1 MRPLRSRGI
10 AMAKNVLGS
19 VAFSVAVPTGS
30 RGNNTTDV
38 NCAAI
43 NMVGFKGAVAVI
55 EMGSITT
62 NGTVAFNWEHSES
75 GTSGWADVGTTESI
89 GSNDDNDIVVMEIAE
104 GEYTRPYLRLQINK
118 SSAASTLRSG
128 IYQRYGAT
136 HQPVT
141 GAVAGTSGTVTV
153 HANLDAP

>member
-1 MRPLRSRGI
+1 
-10 AMAKNVLGS
+10 MAKNVLGS
-19 VAFSVAVPTGS
+19 VAFSVAVPTTS
-30 RGNNTTDV
+30 RSNNVTDI

-43 NMVGFKGAVAVI
+43 NMHRFKGAVAVI
-55 EMGSITT
+55 EMGAIATS
-62 NGTVAFNWEHSES
+62 GTVTFIWQHSNN
-75 GTSGWADVGTTESI
+75 GTSGWTSVGSTLALDGT
-89 GSNDDNDIVVMEIAE
+89 DDTDIVVMEIAE
-104 GEYTRPYLRLQINK
+104 GEWSRQFLRLRIDK
-118 SSAASTLRSG
+118 GAGSSTVVSG